1 MGRLVFTI
9 LFAAGIAVAAGS
21 NAFAS
26 RVVWDGEAEQSGYEK
41 AIHYLTW
48 IIESGGVSK
57 KNLGNAFYDRGNAYY
72 DLGAQGKAIEDYSR
86 ALVLDPGRADALSN
100 RGNSYADVG
109 DHDRAIEDYSRT
121 IRIRPDFDAAY
132 YNRAN
137 SRLHKGD
144 LLRAKEDYRKAY
156 SLKPNDSV
164 YRNRIKELGLW
175 E

>member
-1 MGRLVFTI
+1 MGRLVLTI
-9 LFAAGIAVAAGS
+9 LLAAGIAVAAVS
-21 NAFAS
+21 NGFAARS
-26 RVVWDGEAEQSGYEK
+26 VWDGEAEQSAYEK

-48 IIESGGVSK
+48 IIESGEVSK

-72 DLGAQGKAIEDYSR
+72 YLGAQGKAIEDYSR
-86 ALVLDPGRADALSN
+86 ALVLDPGHAEALYN

-121 IRIRPDFDAAY
+121 IGIRPDFDAAY

-137 SRLHKGD
+137 SRLRMGD
-144 LLRAKEDYRKAY
+144 LLRAFEDYKKAF
-156 SLKPNDSV
+156 SLNPNDSV
-164 YRNRIKELGLW
+164 YRNRIEELGLD

>member
-9 LFAAGIAVAAGS
+9 IVAAGMAVAAGS
-21 NAFAS
+21 NAFAT
-26 RVVWDGEAEQSGYEK
+26 RGVWDGEAEQSGYEK
-41 AIHYLTW
+41 AVRYLTW

-57 KNLGNAFYDRGNAYY
+57 ENLGNAFYNRGNAYY
-72 DLGAQGKAIEDYSR
+72 YLGAHAKAIEDYSR
-86 ALVLDPGRADALSN
+86 VLVLDPGHAEALYN

-137 SRLHKGD
+137 SRLRTGD
-144 LLRAKEDYRKAY
+144 LLRAIEDYRKAY
-156 SLKPNDSV
+156 SLNPNDSV
-164 YRNRIKELGLW
+164 YRDRIKELGLL